1 MNREL
6 MEIRDGRL
14 FFDGCDL
21 TQIAEGFG
29 TPLYVYSQNVM
40 KARIAE
46 IRRVFLDGHPNNRVA
61 YAAKAF
67 CCTAMLK
74 LAEKEGLC
82 VDVVSGGELYTAI
95 KAGFPAE
102 RIEFNGNNKTE
113 DELKMAV
120 GYGIGRIIVDSLQ
133 ELDLLEKIC
142 RSACKKAKVLF
153 RITPGVKADSH
164 DFIVTGKK
172 DSKFGIPLDDDVI
185 LPYVKKALDSEWID
199 FLGLHY
205 HVGSQLFDNSA
216 HLAALDITLRLAE
229 KIWKNYGYAVEEIN
243 LGGGFGIQYTTEERR
258 PYAYFLEP
266 LMARLSDFCAC
277 HEEMFHPALVIEP
290 GRSIVGEAGMELY
303 TIGSTKDITG
313 VRNYP
318 AVDGGMWD
326 NIRPALY
333 GAKYTAV
340 LANRADEPADKTV
353 TVCGKCCESGDI
365 LIRDIDLPAPK
376 AGDVLAVFSTGAYGY
391 SMASNYN
398 RNTVPGVVFIKD
410 GKAEWA
416 VKPQTY
422 EYITALDV
430 IPESLSEE

>member
-6 MEIRDGRL
+6 TEIKDGRL

-21 TQIAEGFG
+21 TQLAEGFG
-29 TPLYVYSQNVM
+29 TPLYVYSQNVI
-40 KARIAE
+40 KARAAE
-46 IRRVFLDGHPNNRVA
+46 LREAFLDGHPKNRVA

-82 VDVVSGGELYTAI
+82 VDVVSGGELFTAI

-142 RSACKKAKVLF
+142 RAACRKARVLL
-153 RITPGVKADSH
+153 RITPGVRADSH
-164 DFIVTGKK
+164 DYIVTGKK

-216 HLAALDITLRLAE
+216 HLAALDIALDLAL
-229 KIWKNYGYAVEEIN
+229 KIFDSFGYAVEEIN
-243 LGGGFGIQYTTEERR
+243 LGGGFGIQYTMEERK
-258 PYAYFLEP
+258 PYRYFLEP
-266 LMARLSDFCAC
+266 LMARVSDFCAA
-277 HEEMFHPALVIEP
+277 HGEFSPALVIEP
-290 GRSIVGEAGMELY
+290 GRSLVGEAGVQLY
-303 TIGSTKDITG
+303 TVGSTKDIRG
-313 VRNYP
+313 VRNYA

-333 GAKYTAV
+333 GAKYDAL
-340 LANRADEPADKTV
+340 LANRADEPATKTV

-365 LIRDIDLPAPK
+365 LIRDIELPAPK

-398 RNTVPGVVFIKD
+398 RNTVPGVVFIR
-410 GKAEWA
+410 GGRAEWA

-430 IPESLSEE
+430 IPDSLSEE